1 MSRKTKKRKPLNVVN
16 RQGWQRYAYKG
27 DVSSATRSELTP
39 IIQRAAHVA
48 NERLRALE
56 RSGETSGAYKMAK
69 TYLSLYDRN
78 RTRFPEGNQILK
90 NMRYGQLQATY
101 RELREFLSAE
111 SSTLS
116 GINRIR
122 KSRYDTA
129 VQRGFKGTENEWNTA
144 VVKYFAEVKEGLF
157 SSDMVYNAITN
168 QSGMSVDYLD
178 QVIAKDQ
185 KLKARGK
192 QGLDISEALTEIAKI
207 KSRKKPKKPKKSK
220 SK

>member
-1 MSRKTKKRKPLNVVN
+1 MSRKTKKRAPINNVN
-16 RQGWQRYAYKG
+16 RQGWQKYAYKG
-27 DVSSATRSELTP
+27 DVSKATRSELTP

-56 RSGETSGAYKMAK
+56 RAGETGGAYKMTQ
-69 TYLSLYDRN
+69 TYLSLYGKS
-78 RTRFPEGNQILK
+78 RFPEGNQILK
-90 NMRYGQLQATY
+90 NMRYGRLQATY

-116 GINRIR
+116 GIGRIR

-144 VVKYFAEVKEGLF
+144 VVKYFSEVKEGLF
-157 SSDMVYNAITN
+157 SSDMVYNSLTN
-168 QSGMSVDYLD
+168 QNGMSLDYLD
-178 QVIAKDQ
+178 KVIAKDQ

-192 QGLDISEALTEIAKI
+192 QGLNISEALTEIAKM
-207 KSRKKPKKPKKSK
+207 KSRKKPKKSKKSK
-220 SK
+220 

>member
-1 MSRKTKKRKPLNVVN
+1 MSRKTKKRAPINTVN
-16 RQGWQRYAYKG
+16 RQGWQKYAYQG
-27 DVSSATRSELTP
+27 DVSSATRAELTP

-56 RSGETSGAYKMAK
+56 RSGETGEAYKMAK
-69 TYLSLYDRN
+69 VYLLLCD
-78 RTRFPEGNQILK
+78 RTRFPEGNRILK

-116 GINRIR
+116 GISRIR

-129 VQRGFKGTENEWNTA
+129 VQRGFTGTENEWNTA

-157 SSDMVYNAITN
+157 SSDMVYNALTN
-168 QSGMSVDYLD
+168 QSGMSLDYLD
-178 QVIAKDQ
+178 KVIAKDQ

-207 KSRKKPKKPKKSK
+207 KSRNKSKKSK
-220 SK
+220 

>member
-1 MSRKTKKRKPLNVVN
+1 MSRKTKKRVPISTVN
-16 RQGWQRYAYKG
+16 RQGWQKYSYQG
-27 DVSSATRSELTP
+27 DVSKATRDELTP
-39 IIQRAAHVA
+39 IIQRAAHVS

-56 RSGETSGAYKMAK
+56 RSGETSGAYKMAQ
-69 TYLSLYDRN
+69 TYLSLYDR
-78 RTRFPEGNQILK
+78 TKFPEGNQILK

-129 VQRGFKGTENEWNTA
+129 VQRGFNGTENEWNTA

-168 QSGMSVDYLD
+168 QSGMSLDYLD

>member
-1 MSRKTKKRKPLNVVN
+1 MPRKTKKRVSKNVVN
-16 RQGWQRYAYKG
+16 RQGWQRYAYQG
-27 DVSSATRSELTP
+27 DVSSATRAELMP

-56 RSGETSGAYKMAK
+56 RAGETGGAYKMAQ
-69 TYLSLYDRN
+69 TYLSLYDRS
-78 RTRFPEGNQILK
+78 RFPEGNQILK
-90 NMRYGQLQATY
+90 NMRYGRLQSTY

-111 SSTLS
+111 SSTVS
-116 GINRIR
+116 GIGRIR

-129 VQRGFKGTENEWNTA
+129 VQHGFAGTEDEWNTA

-168 QSGMSVDYLD
+168 QSGMSLDYLD
-178 QVIAKDQ
+178 KVIAKDQ

-192 QGLDISEALTEIAKI
+192 QGFDISDALMEIAKL
-207 KSRKKPKKPKKSK
+207 KSRKKSKKSK
-220 SK
+220 

>member
-1 MSRKTKKRKPLNVVN
+1 MSRKTKKRAPINTVN
-16 RQGWQRYAYKG
+16 RQGWQRYAYQG
-27 DVSSATRSELTP
+27 DVSSATRAELMP

-56 RSGETSGAYKMAK
+56 RSGETGGGAYKMTK
-69 TYLSLYDRN
+69 VYLLIN
-78 RTRFPEGNQILK
+78 GRTRFPEGNRILK

-116 GINRIR
+116 GISRIR

-129 VQRGFKGTENEWNTA
+129 VQRGFTGTENEWNTA

-157 SSDMVYNAITN
+157 SSDMVYNALTN
-168 QSGMSVDYLD
+168 QSGMSLDYLD
-178 QVIAKDQ
+178 KVIAKDQ

-192 QGLDISEALTEIAKI
+192 QGLDISDALMEIAKLKSKK
-207 KSRKKPKKPKKSK
+207 KSRKKSK
-220 SK
+220 

>member
-1 MSRKTKKRKPLNVVN
+1 MSRKTIKRVPINTVN
-16 RQGWQRYAYKG
+16 RQGWQKYAYKG
-27 DVSSATRSELTP
+27 DVSSATREELMP
-39 IIQRAAHVA
+39 IIQRSAHVA

-56 RSGETSGAYKMAK
+56 RSGETGGAYKMAQV
-69 TYLSLYDRN
+69 YLSLYD

-116 GINRIR
+116 GIDRMR

-129 VQRGFKGTENEWNTA
+129 VQRGFTGTENEWNTA

-157 SSDMVYNAITN
+157 SSDMVYNALTN
-168 QSGMSVDYLD
+168 QSGMSLDYLD

-192 QGLDISEALTEIAKI
+192 QGLDISDALMEIAKL
-207 KSRKKPKKPKKSK
+207 KSK
-220 SK
+220 KKI

>member
-1 MSRKTKKRKPLNVVN
+1 MSRKTKKRAPINTVN
-16 RQGWQRYAYKG
+16 RQGWQKYAYKG
-27 DVSSATRSELTP
+27 DVSKVTRTELTP
-39 IIQRAAHVA
+39 IIQIAAHVA

-56 RSGETSGAYKMAK
+56 RAGETGGAYKMAQ
-69 TYLSLYDRN
+69 TYLSLYD

-90 NMRYGQLQATY
+90 NMRYGRLQATY

-116 GINRIR
+116 GIGRIR

-129 VQRGFKGTENEWNTA
+129 VQRGFTGTKNEWNTA

-157 SSDMVYNAITN
+157 SSDMVYNALTN
-168 QSGMSVDYLD
+168 QSGMSLDYLD
-178 QVIAKDQ
+178 QVIAKDR

-192 QGLDISEALTEIAKI
+192 QGLDISEALTEIAKM
-207 KSRKKPKKPKKSK
+207 KSRKNSKKSK
-220 SK
+220 KSKKI

>member
-1 MSRKTKKRKPLNVVN
+1 MSRKTKKRVPISTVN
-16 RQGWQRYAYKG
+16 RQGWQKYSYQG
-27 DVSSATRSELTP
+27 DVSKATRDELTP

-56 RSGETSGAYKMAK
+56 RSGETSGAYKMAQ
-69 TYLSLYDRN
+69 TYLSLYDR
-78 RTRFPEGNQILK
+78 TKFPEGNQILK

-129 VQRGFKGTENEWNTA
+129 VQRGFNGTENEWNTA

-168 QSGMSVDYLD
+168 QSGMSLDYLD

>member
-1 MSRKTKKRKPLNVVN
+1 MSRKTKKRAPINTVN
-16 RQGWQRYAYKG
+16 RQGWQKYVYRG
-27 DVSSATRSELTP
+27 DVSKATRSELTP

-56 RSGETSGAYKMAK
+56 RAGETGGAYKMAK
-69 TYLSLYDRN
+69 TYLSLYG
-78 RTRFPEGNQILK
+78 RTRFPEGNKILK
-90 NMRYGQLQATY
+90 NMRYGQMQATY

-116 GINRIR
+116 GIDRIR

-144 VVKYFAEVKEGLF
+144 VVRYFAEVKEGLF
-157 SSDMVYNAITN
+157 SSDMVYNALTN
-168 QSGMSVDYLD
+168 QSGMSLDYLD
-178 QVIAKDQ
+178 KVIAKDQ

-207 KSRKKPKKPKKSK
+207 KSRKKQKKSK
-220 SK
+220 KSK

>member
-1 MSRKTKKRKPLNVVN
+1 MSRKTKKRVPISTVN
-16 RQGWQRYAYKG
+16 RQGWQKYSYQG
-27 DVSSATRSELTP
+27 DVSKATRDELTP

-56 RSGETSGAYKMAK
+56 RSGETSGAYKMAQ
-69 TYLSLYDRN
+69 TYLSLYDR
-78 RTRFPEGNQILK
+78 TKFPEGNQILK

-129 VQRGFKGTENEWNTA
+129 VQRGFNGTENEWNTA
-144 VVKYFAEVKEGLF
+144 VVKYFSEVKEGLF

-168 QSGMSVDYLD
+168 QSGMSLDYLD

>member
-1 MSRKTKKRKPLNVVN
+1 MSRKTKKRAPISTVN
-16 RQGWQRYAYKG
+16 RQGWQKYAYRG
-27 DVSSATRSELTP
+27 DVSKATRKELTP

-56 RSGETSGAYKMAK
+56 KSGETGGAYKMAK
-69 TYLSLYDRN
+69 TYLSLYGRS
-78 RTRFPEGNQILK
+78 RFPEGNKILK

-111 SSTLS
+111 SSTIS
-116 GINRIR
+116 GIGRIR

-129 VQRGFKGTENEWNTA
+129 VQRGFSGTEEEWNTA
-144 VVKYFAEVKEGLF
+144 VVKYFSEVKEGLF
-157 SSDMVYNAITN
+157 SSDMVYNSLTN
-168 QSGMSVDYLD
+168 QSGMSLDYLD

-207 KSRKKPKKPKKSK
+207 KSRKKSKKSK
-220 SK
+220 KSK